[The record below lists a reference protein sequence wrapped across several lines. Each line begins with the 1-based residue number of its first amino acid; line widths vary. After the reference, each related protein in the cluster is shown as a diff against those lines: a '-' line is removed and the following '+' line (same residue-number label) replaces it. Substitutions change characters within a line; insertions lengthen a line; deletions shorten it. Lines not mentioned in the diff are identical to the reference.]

1 VRGGKVA
8 AVAVLAFALVVA
20 GGSAAAS
27 SSTDQILVKFR
38 AGTSAQAE
46 AAINS
51 RHGGTV
57 VGEIAQLG
65 VRIVHV
71 SSNASDAAHAY
82 AGEGAVEY
90 AEPDAEAEA
99 AETPNDPSFSA
110 EWGMTKIQ
118 APGAWGISHGSASV
132 AVAVLDTGISAS
144 HPDLAGKIVKQANFS
159 SSGTLDD
166 VFGHGTH
173 VAGIAAAVTNNA
185 VGVAGLGWT
194 TSLMNVKVLGDNGY
208 GSYSAIAQGITW
220 AADNGAQV
228 INLSLSGSTA
238 SSTLERAVDYAW
250 SKGALVAA
258 AAGNK
263 GSSAPVYPAYYANA
277 IAVAATDS
285 ADHLASFSDFGSW
298 VDVAAPGVNVYSTYP
313 GGGYAYLSGT
323 SMAAPHV
330 AGEAALLFATLVDT
344 NGDGVLNDEVR
355 ACIEASA
362 DGVGLPIA
370 GGRID
375 AYRAVSGCAKA
386 PATGAISGTVTDAA
400 THAAIAGATVSTG
413 QTSTTTGSG
422 GTYTIA
428 NLPAGSY
435 TVSVSASGYTG
446 ASQVVS
452 VTAGHTSSAVDFAL
466 TKPTMWASDI
476 TFAAAGT
483 KLRTTVKL
491 QASDGAVAGVVVT
504 LTETWNSTT
513 TKTFSGTTGSSGTVT
528 FVWPKAQR
536 GAYVATLTGL
546 SSTSH
551 GWDHANGVLSAT
563 FTL

>member
-1 VRGGKVA
+1 VRGWKHA
-8 AVAVLAFALVVA
+8 SVAVLAFALVLA
-20 GGSAAAS
+20 GSSAAAS
-27 SSTDQILVKFR
+27 SSPDRILVKFR
-38 AGTSAQAE
+38 PGTSAQAE

-65 VRIVHV
+65 VRIVRI
-71 SSNASDAAHAY
+71 SSNASDAAQAY

-90 AEPDAEAEA
+90 AEPDAEAQA
-99 AETPNDPSFSA
+99 TETPNDPGFSS
-110 EWGMTKIQ
+110 EWGMSKIQ
-118 APGAWGISHGSASV
+118 APAAWGISHGSASV

-159 SSGTLDD
+159 SSATLDD

-185 VGVAGLGWT
+185 VGVAGLGWN
-194 TSLMNVKVLGDNGY
+194 TSLMNVKVLGDNGF

-228 INLSLSGSTA
+228 INMSLSGTTA
-238 SSTLERAVDYAW
+238 SSTLESAVNYAW
-250 SKGALVAA
+250 SKGVVVSA
-258 AAGNK
+258 AAGNN

-277 IAVAATDS
+277 IAVAATDTT
-285 ADHLASFSDFGSW
+285 DHLASFSNFGSW

-313 GGGYAYLSGT
+313 GGGYASMSGT

-330 AGEAALLFATLVDT
+330 AGEAALLFATLADT
-344 NGDGVLNDEVR
+344 NRDGALNDEVR
-355 ACIEASA
+355 ACIETSA
-362 DGVGLPIA
+362 DNVGLPIG

-375 AYRAVSGCAKA
+375 AYRALSGCSTA

-400 THAAIAGATVSTG
+400 THAAIAGATVSNG
-413 QTSTTTGSG
+413 QTSTTTGND
-422 GTYTIA
+422 GTYTLG

-435 TVSVSASGYTG
+435 TVSVSAAGYAG

-452 VTAGHTSSAVDFAL
+452 VTANQTTSSVNFAL
-466 TKPTMWASDI
+466 TKPTLWASEI
-476 TFAAAGT
+476 TFAATGT
-483 KLRTTVKL
+483 KLRTTVRL

-504 LTETWNSTT
+504 LAETWNGST
-513 TKTFSGTTGSSGTVT
+513 TKTFSGTTGGSGTVT
-528 FVWPKAQR
+528 FVWQKAQR
-536 GAYVATLTGL
+536 GTYVATLTGL

-551 GWDHANGVLSAT
+551 AWDHANGVLSAT
-563 FTL
+563 FTF